1 MSAKTKTLELIT
13 KLFNDV
19 NAIEEDGG
27 ESGDVKSQIMTV
39 IALIDESKSSILTPA
54 KSEDELLLQVS
65 GLTEIIDSARSILS
79 QIVERTS
86 TPPMLSPQFELPS
99 PPSSSSSSS
108 SSSTVVVHTLED
120 AFVRNVSMLGFDPV
134 FVKTLLK
141 IERLYVTGEIVTRTF
156 RNEPIETKELSR
168 CDLQTLEFV
177 FLGDWTTLSKLL
189 PQSTMTFA
197 YTKAPKFSFQFV
209 TPRRET
215 VSGNAR
221 QYIVRGTDGSE
232 KFITIHAFVTNA
244 FLKLDDMRCMT
255 FDFLKTFYDGNTIFI
270 RYHDSIFKKIHYNAH
285 DEVNGGIDV
294 TVRILTK
301 TYADMGYTFK
311 TTLPGASYYR
321 SGTYPTRELPFNLID
336 SLT

>member
-54 KSEDELLLQVS
+54 KSEDELLVQVS

-86 TPPMLSPQFELPS
+86 TPQLLSPQFELPS

-108 SSSTVVVHTLED
+108 TVAIRTLED

-197 YTKAPKFSFQFV
+197 YTKAPQV
-209 TPRRET
+209 LIPIRHPLD
-215 VSGNAR
+215 AR
-221 QYIVRGTDGSE
+221 LSLAMQ
-232 KFITIHAFVTNA
+232 
-244 FLKLDDMRCMT
+244 
-255 FDFLKTFYDGNTIFI
+255 
-270 RYHDSIFKKIHYNAH
+270 DS
-285 DEVNGGIDV
+285 
-294 TVRILTK
+294 T
-301 TYADMGYTFK
+301 
-311 TTLPGASYYR
+311 S
-321 SGTYPTRELPFNLID
+321 
-336 SLT
+336 